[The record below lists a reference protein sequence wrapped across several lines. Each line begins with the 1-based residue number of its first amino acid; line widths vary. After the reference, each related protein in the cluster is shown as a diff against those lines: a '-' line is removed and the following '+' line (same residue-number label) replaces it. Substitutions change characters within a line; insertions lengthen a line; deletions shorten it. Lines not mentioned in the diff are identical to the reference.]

1 MHAHACFKKCKKIW
15 SCLTHLQLYS
25 KQHVHQHGVC
35 PPQVLLLLFSF
46 PPFLSS
52 PPTAPPPTAWFES
65 YDSKRWESTFSR
77 FFSSCY
83 PYISFVLFLWML
95 GFRARG
101 AWWQSW
107 TLVAG
112 DDLMSLTSLQHKLH
126 PLSAHL
132 HDRPE
137 VWGFIL
143 NKFDETETLCVSLV
157 LCLGRLYVI
166 TLCYSDHVIV

>member
-1 MHAHACFKKCKKIW
+1 MIMLDTSSA
-15 SCLTHLQLYS
+15 LQ
-25 KQHVHQHGVC
+25 QTEHVHQH
-35 PPQVLLLLFSF
+35 VLLLLFSF

-77 FFSSCY
+77 LFSSCY

-95 GFRARG
+95 WFRARG

-107 TLVAG
+107 NLVAG

-126 PLSAHL
+126 PLNAHL

-157 LCLGRLYVI
+157 RCPGRLYVI
-166 TLCYSDHVIV
+166 TSCYSDHVIV